1 MKRKSVFSSSVA
13 AVLLMSMLTA
23 CASSS
28 APSAETTSGAA
39 TAAAEMT
46 GEQVKKEPAKIT
58 ALVQQSR
65 NYEGLQKMIEK
76 LKTDENITVDVQ
88 VVPDG
93 ESLNMIKMKLNSGE
107 APDLIDYNVPAIYS
121 IIDPQQNFADLSDCE
136 FVKRMTIPENTM
148 YTDGKVYGFRFLS
161 VNSTHGFIY
170 NKDVFEQCGV
180 TKVPE
185 TWDELL
191 TACEKIKAAG
201 VTPLFIPK
209 DTWVPQI
216 FMTDNF
222 VKALGQKE
230 SEDFAA
236 KVLKNEIKWTDVPEF
251 AEVIDKYLDLYNKGY
266 VNSDFASAVYD
277 DSLAA
282 IADGTS
288 AMIFNGN
295 KSANAIVKANPDVK
309 VGFFPLSMTPGV
321 DFVTENM
328 SSPGFVVYKNSK
340 NLDTVKRVLDLWST
354 PEYANL
360 YFEGN
365 PGFPAF
371 KDVDGGMLPE
381 YLAEVNEK
389 YISKGKAVPEFNYY
403 TMPINAL
410 CDSTLYV
417 YYIEAPAKGNMDGA
431 AIMEKFQ
438 RDFEQY
444 MQDQGVAGF

>member
-1 MKRKSVFSSSVA
+1 MKK
-13 AVLLMSMLTA
+13 VLSMGMTAMLALSLLCA
-23 CASSS
+23 CASAETPETTPAAAP
-28 APSAETTSGAA
+28 APSAES
-39 TAAAEMT
+39 TAAAAEP
-46 GEQVKKEPAKIT
+46 EKKEPVKIT

-65 NYEGLQKMIEK
+65 NYEGLQRMIAK
-76 LKTDENITVDVQ
+76 LKEEENITVDVQ

-121 IIDPQQNFADLSDCE
+121 IIDPQQNFADLSDCT
-136 FVKRMTIPENTM
+136 FVDRMTIPENTM
-148 YTDGKVYGFRFLS
+148 YSDGNVYGFRFLS

-170 NKDVFEQCGV
+170 NKDVFDQCGV
-180 TKVPE
+180 TEVPE
-185 TWDELL
+185 SWDDLL
-191 TACEKIKAAG
+191 AACEKIKAAG
-201 VTPLFIPK
+201 ITPLFMPK

-222 VKALGQKE
+222 VKALGQKG
-230 SEDFAA
+230 SEDFAE
-236 KVLKNEIKWTDVPEF
+236 KVMKNEVKWTDVPEF
-251 AEVIDKYLDLYNKGY
+251 AEVIDQYLNLYKQGY
-266 VNSDFASAVYD
+266 VNRDFASAVYD

-282 IADGTS
+282 IADGTA

-309 VGFFPLSMTPGV
+309 IGFFPLSMTPGV

-340 NLDTVKRVLDLWST
+340 NLDTVKQVLDLWST

-360 YFEGN
+360 YFEDN

-371 KDVDGGMLPE
+371 KDVDGGDLPD
-381 YLAEVNEK
+381 YLLEVDEN
-389 YISKGKAVPEFNYY
+389 YISKGKAIPEFNYY
-403 TMPINAL
+403 VMSLNAL

-417 YYIEAPAKGNMDGA
+417 YYIDAPAKGNMDGSVV
-431 AIMEKFQ
+431 MEKFQ
-438 RDFEQY
+438 KDFEQY
-444 MQDQGVAGF
+444 MKDQGAAGF